1 MNLIEAF
8 NAFDSWTR
16 LNTLSAN
23 QRSLYIAIMQ
33 LWNAA
38 GRPEYS
44 SIPEQKLT
52 ELSGLSKKTF
62 YNVRNQL
69 EEFGVISVVKSKSK
83 NIAPKYTLKDIS
95 VNKDE
100 DFTPISTPNLA
111 PKVTPI
117 STPNLAPY
125 TEKRRVE
132 NRREYDDGVK
142 VGSVFFDKLQET
154 LGRGITNPE
163 SDLARVWLED
173 ISEEMILKA
182 VSIAVINRA
191 SSFSYIDKIIRSW
204 NNSGISTLAELQAH
218 EEERE
223 KSIQAQWNTPQRSN
237 STKVVKPAP
246 EWSKYK
252 FKNSTELSEERK
264 RELKEQYGIEF

>member
-1 MNLIEAF
+1 MNIIEAF

-83 NIAPKYTLKDIS
+83 NIAPKYILKDIS

-100 DFTPISTPNLA
+100 DFTPIPTPN
-111 PKVTPI
+111 VTPI
-117 STPNLAPY
+117 ITPIPTPNLAPY
-125 TEKRRVE
+125 TEKRRGE
-132 NRREYDDGVK
+132 ERREYDDDVK

-154 LGRGITNPE
+154 LGRGMTNPE
-163 SDLARVWLED
+163 HDLARVWLED
-173 ISEEMILKA
+173 TSEEMILKA
-182 VSIAVINRA
+182 VSEAVLRR
-191 SSFSYIDKIIRSW
+191 SSNFKYIDAIIKRW

-218 EEERE
+218 EEKRE
-223 KSIQAQWNTPQRSN
+223 KSIKRQRNTSQKAEN
-237 STKVVKPAP
+237 SKVVKGTPDWAKP
-246 EWSKYK
+246 YEKPKY
-252 FKNSTELSEERK
+252 T
-264 RELKEQYGIEF
+264 KEDLI

>member
-100 DFTPISTPNLA
+100 CFTPISTPNVT
-111 PKVTPI
+111 PNITPI

-125 TEKRRVE
+125 TEKSREE
-132 NRREYDDGVK
+132 NRREYDDDVSD
-142 VGSVFFDKLQET
+142 GSVFFDKLQKT
-154 LGRGITNPE
+154 LGRGITAPE
-163 SDLARVWLED
+163 SDLARVWLQD
-173 ISEEMILKA
+173 TSEEMILKA
-182 VSIAVINRA
+182 VSIAVLNRA
-191 SSFSYIDKIIRSW
+191 SSFSYIDKIIRRW
-204 NNSGISTLAELQAH
+204 NNAGIMNLAELQAH

-223 KSIQAQWNTPQRSN
+223 KSIQAQRNTPQRSN
-237 STKVVKPAP
+237 SNKVVKPAP
-246 EWSKYK
+246 LWSHGEQKVEYMTDEDRKK
-252 FKNSTELSEERK
+252 FWEDLENGNT
-264 RELKEQYGIEF
+264 

>member
-52 ELSGLSKKTF
+52 ELSGLNKKTF

-69 EEFGVISVVKSKSK
+69 EEFGVISVLKSKSK

-95 VNKDE
+95 VNKDG
-100 DFTPISTPNLA
+100 DF
-111 PKVTPI
+111 TPI

-125 TEKRRVE
+125 TEKRRE
-132 NRREYDDGVK
+132 EERREYDDDVK

-154 LGRGITNPE
+154 LGRGITKPE

-173 ISEEMILKA
+173 TSEEMIFKA
-182 VSIAVINRA
+182 VSIAVLNRA
-191 SSFSYIDKIIRSW
+191 SSFSYIDKIIRRW
-204 NNSGISTLAELQAH
+204 NNSGIATLSELQAH

-223 KSIQAQWNTPQRSN
+223 KSINRQRNTSQKPDN
-237 STKVVKPAP
+237 SKVVKGAP
-246 EWSKYK
+246 EWANYEKPKY
-252 FKNSTELSEERK
+252 T
-264 RELKEQYGIEF
+264 KEDLI